1 MMMMMMMINDGDD
14 HLSDFLI
21 RASVQDKIGVH
32 QLLPLLLPTFQSRSW
47 DFLNQDIKP
56 KYFKNSQF
64 LPQQPKV
71 YINISQNKAVAF
83 GFFHL
88 WEK

>member
-71 YINISQNKAVAF
+71 YINISQNKADAF

-88 WEK
+88 